1 MAAYNGKKTSQ
12 RSRAQGGGLSFLTVM
27 LLLAGAIALTLAACA
42 AFDDKGGE
50 SGSGKDGGGSGEA
63 VSNTDPETFVYNDE
77 IFTAHS
83 GVRRNEYAAEGFAE
97 LDGRLYYTDP
107 ATDKSAKTG
116 VDVSSHQESI
126 DWHRAMADGVE
137 FAMIR
142 VGYRGNTEGKLN
154 LDNRFAE
161 NMSAA
166 AAAGLPVGVYFYS
179 QAVNEDEALGEIE
192 WVLQQLEGYELQYP
206 LVFDWEYAG
215 SDTRTESVS
224 GEVIDRCAEVFC
236 SAAEEAGYTPMIY
249 FNREMA
255 YRIMNL
261 SKLDKYDF
269 WLAEY
274 DGAPTFFYGFEML
287 QYSNSGSVDGIEG
300 SVDMVLSFKD
310 Y

>member
-1 MAAYNGKKTSQ
+1 MKRADGCATHGKAT
-12 RSRAQGGGLSFLTVM
+12 FLTLM
-27 LLLAGAIALTLAACA
+27 LVLAACLALVITACAVWDEKKA
-42 AFDDKGGE
+42 AAVEEDTDE
-50 SGSGKDGGGSGEA
+50 TSSYTTDG
-63 VSNTDPETFVYNDE
+63 TETFIYNDE
-77 IFTAHS
+77 VFTACQ
-83 GVRRNEYAAEGFAE
+83 GVRRNEYTQEAFTEQ
-97 LDGRLYYTDP
+97 DGRLYYTDLL
-107 ATDKSAKTG
+107 TGEGAKTG

-126 DWHRAMADGVE
+126 DWQRAKADGVE

-161 NMSAA
+161 NMSGAK
-166 AAAGLPVGVYFYS
+166 AAGLPVGVYFYS
-179 QAVNEDEALGEIE
+179 QALNETEAQEEIE

-215 SDTRTESVS
+215 AGTRTESVV
-224 GEVIDRCAEVFC
+224 GETIDRCAEVFC
-236 SAAEEAGYTPMIY
+236 SAASKAGYTPMIY

-255 YRIMNL
+255 YRTMNL
-261 SKLDKYDF
+261 SRLADYDF

-287 QYSNSGSVDGIEG
+287 QYSNSGQVDGIPG
-300 SVDMVLSFKD
+300 SVDMVLCFKN